1 MAQPLPYVGHRHR
14 SGRLSGP
21 NGVYRI
27 NISYNC
33 QLCIDHIIIYIIT
46 SPKNTGQTA
55 AAFRPGPKP
64 MDILI
69 FKTNLHNPEL
79 VNQARPVLQNL
90 PGIHR
95 WNVDMHDCDNILRI
109 EAQQLSA
116 RAVESRLQDAGY
128 YCEELLD

>member
-1 MAQPLPYVGHRHR
+1 
-14 SGRLSGP
+14 
-21 NGVYRI
+21 
-27 NISYNC
+27 
-33 QLCIDHIIIYIIT
+33 
-46 SPKNTGQTA
+46 
-55 AAFRPGPKP
+55 

-69 FKTNLHNPEL
+69 FKTNLHNPKL
-79 VNQARPVLQNL
+79 INQAGSVLQSI

-95 WNVDMHDCDNILRI
+95 WNVDTHDCDNILRI

>member
-1 MAQPLPYVGHRHR
+1 
-14 SGRLSGP
+14 
-21 NGVYRI
+21 
-27 NISYNC
+27 
-33 QLCIDHIIIYIIT
+33 
-46 SPKNTGQTA
+46 
-55 AAFRPGPKP
+55 

-95 WNVDMHDCDNILRI
+95 WNVDVQDCDNILRI

-116 RAVESRLQDAGY
+116 RAVESTLQDAGY
-128 YCEELLD
+128 YCEELQD

>member
-1 MAQPLPYVGHRHR
+1 MRTGLERHYQFN
-14 SGRLSGP
+14 P
-21 NGVYRI
+21 N
-27 NISYNC
+27 
-33 QLCIDHIIIYIIT
+33 IDHIIYINQ
-46 SPKNTGQTA
+46 NTGQTA
-55 AAFRPGPKP
+55 AQRSDRGPKP

-95 WNVDMHDCDNILRI
+95 WNVDMQDCDNILRI

-116 RAVESRLQDAGY
+116 RAVESTLQDAGY
-128 YCEELLD
+128 YCEELQD